1 MEQQKE
7 KYKYD
12 KSLKEIGKKLYMWKL
27 AVNRKGEDI
36 VDAVSKILSV

>member
-7 KYKYD
+7 KYKCD
-12 KSLKEIGKKLYMWKL
+12 KFLKEIGEKYHMWKS